1 DFAPQ
6 LQERQVPDPYY
17 GGKYGF
23 ERVLDMAE
31 AASAGFLESLQQ
43 AGQVPVYE

>member
-1 DFAPQ
+1 
-6 LQERQVPDPYY
+6 VPDPYF

-31 AASAGFLESLQQ
+31 AASEGFLNTLLATGRINETVS
-43 AGQVPVYE
+43 E